1 MIKYCNKTRFILKNC
16 LPFMDKSLKI
26 TSYFEEILLIYRL
39 HLKKLQRKKNLIEKT
54 SLMQQ

>member
-1 MIKYCNKTRFILKNC
+1 
-16 LPFMDKSLKI
+16 MDKSLKI